1 MANSPTPPPD
11 SSDVSHATTRY
22 ASSVLLKVAAGVG
35 IMIVAGGVAAVVWAD
50 RLINTQVLPRV
61 ETEIAKSIGRPV
73 DIGEVEGLSFW
84 GIRLGKTTLPSTET
98 DATSVTVDEIGVDV
112 DLRSLIFQR
121 QIKPH
126 VVLVRPDVNLVQA
139 ENGQW
144 IELELPDPAAE
155 DPPFTLELQS
165 VVVQDAR
172 LTASTLI
179 QDPDAVVPR
188 TPVQIE
194 NVDVTANFQGESSQQ
209 VAFNLIGDV
218 ETGSFEIKGEGDLEN
233 RAIQTN
239 VRLQD
244 LPTTGVNLLLPSLMG
259 VSSGLLNTNLTAA
272 VVLTEDYEMDLT
284 AVNLQG
290 TARFRDGEL
299 QVSELPE
306 PVRNIRSQ
314 LRFQGQRVTLEET
327 GLQLQNLTLMAAGE
341 VDLQAGYDLQAQIPA
356 IAIADVQSLAA
367 LDLPIAADGSFQLD
381 AQVTGKLLD
390 PQVRGRLSNRQPVR
404 VDQVEIAT
412 VAADFALNPE
422 QFTLQELRV
431 VPADGGVVLAQGQA
445 DLTDLTDP
453 RFQFTAQVDVPV
465 DPFTERYGVA
475 LPADTVIGSFT
486 ADVAAEGTL
495 QSQTAF
501 AQWQLSDSSFPGGGE
516 VTLADNRVVADN
528 TRLQVSDGTV
538 TATAIAELETGNWQ
552 ATATTSQVPIEQ
564 FTNQAQGALS
574 ANLTAEGNLYDFDLA
589 KIQAGGDATVADAR
603 VQLTPDSE
611 PLLPPGD
618 WVTTFAWQGDRL
630 AIANF
635 TAPNIQADGT
645 LGVDFAKAI
654 SP

>member
-1 MANSPTPPPD
+1 M
-11 SSDVSHATTRY
+11 
-22 ASSVLLKVAAGVG
+22 
-35 IMIVAGGVAAVVWAD
+35 
-50 RLINTQVLPRV
+50 
-61 ETEIAKSIGRPV
+61 
-73 DIGEVEGLSFW
+73 
-84 GIRLGKTTLPSTET
+84 
-98 DATSVTVDEIGVDV
+98 
-112 DLRSLIFQR
+112 
-121 QIKPH
+121 
-126 VVLVRPDVNLVQA
+126 
-139 ENGQW
+139 
-144 IELELPDPAAE
+144 
-155 DPPFTLELQS
+155 
-165 VVVQDAR
+165 
-172 LTASTLI
+172 
-179 QDPDAVVPR
+179 
-188 TPVQIE
+188 
-194 NVDVTANFQGESSQQ
+194 
-209 VAFNLIGDV
+209 
-218 ETGSFEIKGEGDLEN
+218 
-233 RAIQTN
+233 
-239 VRLQD
+239 
-244 LPTTGVNLLLPSLMG
+244 
-259 VSSGLLNTNLTAA
+259 
-272 VVLTEDYEMDLT
+272 
-284 AVNLQG
+284 
-290 TARFRDGEL
+290 
-299 QVSELPE
+299 
-306 PVRNIRSQ
+306 
-314 LRFQGQRVTLEET
+314 
-327 GLQLQNLTLMAAGE
+327 QNLTLMAAGE